1 MPRTIFQDKNCFSL
15 VNSKSPNSMTTYIAR
30 FTAQHRLVQVEQH
43 SIFIWQQESGEID
56 EALLSNKIIRESSV
70 HFYREL
76 SGTDY
81 PLDMHDISVNLLSAV
96 PFKG

>member
-1 MPRTIFQDKNCFSL
+1 
-15 VNSKSPNSMTTYIAR
+15 MTTYIAR
-30 FTAQHRLVQVEQH
+30 FTAKHRLVQVEQH

-56 EALLSNKIIRESSV
+56 ETLLSDKIIRESSV

-76 SGTDY
+76 SGADY
-81 PLDMHDISVNLLSAV
+81 PLDKNDISVNLLSAN